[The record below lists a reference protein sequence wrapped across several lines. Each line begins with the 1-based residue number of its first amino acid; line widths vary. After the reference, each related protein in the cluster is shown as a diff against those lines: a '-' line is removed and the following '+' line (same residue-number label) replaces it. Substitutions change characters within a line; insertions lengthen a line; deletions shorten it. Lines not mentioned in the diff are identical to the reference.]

1 MTTTPTTTR
10 LLDNYVG
17 GRWTPSSSQEALP
30 VTNPATGETLARVPL
45 QCAPW
50 PPATPCSPPR

>member
-17 GRWTPSSSQEALP
+17 GRWTPWSSSEAVP
-30 VTNPATGETLARVPL
+30 VTNPATGETLAL
-45 QCAPW
+45 AASSSG
-50 PPATPCSPPR
+50 PPGDQYCQAS

>member
-17 GRWTPSSSQEALP
+17 GRWTSPSSSEAVP
-30 VTNPATGETLARVPL
+30 VTGA
-45 QCAPW
+45 
-50 PPATPCSPPR
+50 